1 VAEHAEE
8 NAAEEDVAKEEGLMS
23 AKTLPGPSIRDVT
36 LREMLEEMSSYR
48 DDEAFRW
55 FQTSVVNARG
65 EPQATD
71 TLRVSMGQA
80 RLEVL
85 R

>member
-1 VAEHAEE
+1 MTE
-8 NAAEEDVAKEEGLMS
+8 
-23 AKTLPGPSIRDVT
+23 LPGQPIRDVT
-36 LREMLEEMSSYR
+36 LREMLEAMSSYR
-48 DDEAFRW
+48 DDESFRW
-55 FQTSVVNARG
+55 FQTSFVNGRG

-80 RLEVL
+80 RLEVSLVDGQGQVL

>member
-1 VAEHAEE
+1 MRAELHDDRDPG
-8 NAAEEDVAKEEGLMS
+8 AAAVS
-23 AKTLPGPSIRDVT
+23 SRTLPGPPIRDVT
-36 LREMLEEMSSYR
+36 LSEMLEAMSHYR
-48 DDEAFRW
+48 DDETFRW
-55 FQTSVVNARG
+55 YQTSVLNARG

-80 RLEVL
+80 RREVF